1 MGGGAIPT
9 PATTTGNHHPQPL
22 CSPIGSPIVYS
33 NQPSFGPVPSQFEV
47 QNAIFDLQRAI
58 NGFCEIN
65 EIGEI
70 MEQCSYDSPTTVMKS
85 LGQKRL
91 VDAYHLLQTD
101 PLVQRLVR
109 SISSDPQV
117 WDAILKNDAV
127 QDFQR
132 SLPLTEIEEECTDY
146 KQESNSTSVIIKWIF
161 AIMKSKIIEFIE
173 KLEIFVFERVY
184 SATKKTTSTMKDDD
198 ILEEKVRSSLLLS
211 VVVLVIVLV
220 TRSMEI

>member
-9 PATTTGNHHPQPL
+9 PTTTAGNHHSQPL

-47 QNAIFDLQRAI
+47 QNAIFDLQRAM

-70 MEQCSYDSPTTVMKS
+70 MEQCSYDSSTTMMKS

-101 PLVQRLVR
+101 PIVQRLVR

-127 QDFQR
+127 QDFQS
-132 SLPLTEIEEECTDY
+132 SLSLTEIEEECTDY

-161 AIMKSKIIEFIE
+161 AVMKSKIIEFIE
-173 KLEIFVFERVY
+173 KLEVFVFERVL

-198 ILEEKVRSSLLLS
+198 ILEEKVRPSLLLS
-211 VVVLVIVLV
+211 IVILVIVLV
-220 TRSMEI
+220 TRSMEL